1 MRTAW
6 QVTLSCQRKM
16 NQEMICCGS
25 ASTSVQ
31 SSAWVRNFHQVR
43 VELEPSTSPKPP
55 VKRGKKSSPP
65 PSRAEDELIAT
76 VDGTRSEQVLLN
88 LLSNAIKY
96 SPDGGSIAIRMTRR
110 TAEGEVE
117 LQVQDHGIGIPL
129 EQQSLI
135 FGRFVRADNAREAE
149 ISGTGLG
156 LYISRGLVEQHGGRI
171 WFESQE
177 GKGTTFFVT
186 LPLAT
191 TPDGDGT
198 A

>member
-1 MRTAW
+1 
-6 QVTLSCQRKM
+6 
-16 NQEMICCGS
+16 
-25 ASTSVQ
+25 
-31 SSAWVRNFHQVR
+31 VRNFHQVR